1 MNKKKA
7 LIKGGSLS
15 TDNINLFIKNSYDK
29 KNPVD
34 DINGFIKDKSLST
47 DEIQTYFN
55 KLNGQVVVVF
65 RGTEGTLTDWSNNAQ
80 YVIGNYENTDRF
92 KRAKT
97 LFNKIIK
104 KYNENNL
111 TLVGHSQGAILSRKL
126 GKNVKEVINVN
137 PASLSEKLMPNEY
150 NIKSKIDV
158 VSMFLKSNDKTT
170 TLKNTSYNPVAEH
183 SSEIL
188 EKVPNQIIGAGI
200 GINKRKVKD
209 IRNALNK
216 YLNPNNEND
225 FKEWIALK
233 KADLIK
239 LIVKNG
245 LENKIFTES
254 LIPQNITKIIK
265 KIKPIQ
271 PQPIQPQPQPQKRE
285 YAYIQSGSGYHH
297 KLPLYEFL

>member
-1 MNKKKA
+1 MNKKKS

-104 KYNENNL
+104 KYNEKNL

-158 VSMFLKSNDKTT
+158 VSFLLKTNDKTT

-188 EKVPNQIIGAGI
+188 EKVPNQIIGAGGG
-200 GINKRKVKD
+200 GINKRKVRD
-209 IRNALNK
+209 IRNALEN
-216 YLNPNNEND
+216 YLNPNNEGD
-225 FKEWIALK
+225 FKEIISLK

-239 LIVKNG
+239 LIIKNG
-245 LENKIFTES
+245 LDNIIFDPPPVLTPTFNNK
-254 LIPQNITKIIK
+254 NIKQIIK
-265 KIKPIQ
+265 KT
-271 PQPIQPQPQPQKRE
+271 
-285 YAYIQSGSGYHH
+285 GSGYHH

>member
-34 DINGFIKDKSLST
+34 DINGFIKDKGLST

-104 KYNENNL
+104 KYNEKNL

-158 VSMFLKSNDKTT
+158 VSFLLKTNDKTT
-170 TLKNTSYNPVAEH
+170 TLKNTSYNPVEEH

-188 EKVPNQIIGAGI
+188 EKVPNQIIGAGF
-200 GINKRKVKD
+200 NKRKVKD

-216 YLNPNNEND
+216 YLNPNNEGD

-239 LIVKNG
+239 LIIKNG
-245 LENKIFTES
+245 LENKIFDPPPVLT
-254 LIPQNITKIIK
+254 PTFNNKNITQIIK
-265 KIKPIQ
+265 KT
-271 PQPIQPQPQPQKRE
+271 
-285 YAYIQSGSGYHH
+285 GSGYHH

>member
-1 MNKKKA
+1 MTKINK
-7 LIKGGSLS
+7 IKGGSLS
-15 TDNINLFIKNSYDK
+15 TDNINLFIKNSYNK
-29 KNPVD
+29 KTPVD
-34 DINGFIKDKSLST
+34 DINGFIKDKDLST

-104 KYNENNL
+104 KYNEKNL

-170 TLKNTSYNPVAEH
+170 TIKNSSYNPVAEH

-188 EKVPNQIIGAGI
+188 EKVPNQIIGAGV
-200 GINKRKVKD
+200 GIKKMKVAD
-209 IRNALNK
+209 IRKALNN
-216 YLNPNNEND
+216 YLNPNGEKD
-225 FKEWIALK
+225 FKNWILLK
-233 KADLIK
+233 KADLINV
-239 LIVKNG
+239 IIKNG
-245 LENKIFTES
+245 LENIIFNPHP
-254 LIPQNITKIIK
+254 IPQNITKIIK

-271 PQPIQPQPQPQKRE
+271 PIQPIQHQPQKKE
-285 YAYIQSGSGYHH
+285 YAYIQSGSGFHH